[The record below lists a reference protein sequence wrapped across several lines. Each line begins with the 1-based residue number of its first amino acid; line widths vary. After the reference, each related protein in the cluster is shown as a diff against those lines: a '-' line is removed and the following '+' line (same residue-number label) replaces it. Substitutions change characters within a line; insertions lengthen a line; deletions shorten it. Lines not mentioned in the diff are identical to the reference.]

1 MGRVQAGFGKRKE
14 IFKSLMRL
22 KESGKE
28 IIVFCEKND
37 ISNMDYYIISMA
49 DYIYT
54 TPHTSVDLKGIN
66 MEMTFLKRTSR
77 YSFHCSRSSQ
87 NKSLQNCW

>member
-1 MGRVQAGFGKRKE
+1 
-14 IFKSLMRL
+14 
-22 KESGKE
+22 
-28 IIVFCEKND
+28 
-37 ISNMDYYIISMA
+37 MDYYIISMA

-66 MEMTFLKRTSR
+66 MEMTFLKGLLDTVSIVP
-77 YSFHCSRSSQ
+77 SSQ